1 MKSVDKVT
9 ETQVVDVATEIGTDW
24 PQFAALIFP
33 RMFSTK
39 VIKEIKQDNAS
50 TFEQARAM
58 LEKWSNALDTDA
70 TCCKVIIALLKMKL
84 KRQAVSVFS
93 RELVEHVEQKYLQ

>member
-1 MKSVDKVT
+1 MGPVDKVT

-24 PQFAALIFP
+24 PQFAALILP

-39 VIKEIKQDNAS
+39 VIKEIKQDNGS

-58 LEKWSNALDTDA
+58 LEKWTNALDRDA
-70 TCCKVIIALLKMKL
+70 TCCKVIIALLRMEL